1 MDTIL
6 HSQIYK
12 IMPYY
17 IKKKAKKKDKPLP
30 LFDKAGVTVK
40 KKPDYKKKL
49 DEVFSKYIRLKYAMP
64 NGMCQCISCGSFKH
78 WKEIQ
83 NGHYMSTRFDE
94 DNCRP
99 QCVACNI
106 FNQGNAQMYRRGL
119 ISQIGEQRVDLV
131 EYRAKNTSKHY
142 TDFEH
147 KELIKYYSA
156 LVEKLKKEKGL

>member
-1 MDTIL
+1 
-6 HSQIYK
+6 
-12 IMPYY
+12 MPYY
-17 IKKKAKKKDKPLP
+17 IKRTKAKKKDKPLP

-83 NGHYMSTRFDE
+83 NGHYMSRRYMSTRFDE

-99 QCVACNI
+99 QYEVPHSFSEALMLAAKQQRKI
-106 FNQGNAQMYRRGL
+106 EEQQQQIEL
-119 ISQIGEQRVDLV
+119 KEEIIESQDKEIKQSAPKVVYYDTHLQNV
-131 EYRAKNTSKHY
+131 
-142 TDFEH
+142 
-147 KELIKYYSA
+147 KELETQS
-156 LVEKLKKEKGL
+156 

>member
-1 MDTIL
+1 
-6 HSQIYK
+6 
-12 IMPYY
+12 MPYY
-17 IKKKAKKKDKPLP
+17 IKRTKAKKKDKPLP

-49 DEVFSKYIRLKYAMP
+49 DEIFSKYIRLKYAMP

-83 NGHYMSTRFDE
+83 NGHYMSRRYTSTRFDE

-99 QCVACNI
+99 QCVSCNI

-119 ISQIGEQRVDLV
+119 IDQIGEQRVDMV

-142 TDFEH
+142 TDFEY

-156 LVEKLKKEKGL
+156 LVEKLRKEKGI